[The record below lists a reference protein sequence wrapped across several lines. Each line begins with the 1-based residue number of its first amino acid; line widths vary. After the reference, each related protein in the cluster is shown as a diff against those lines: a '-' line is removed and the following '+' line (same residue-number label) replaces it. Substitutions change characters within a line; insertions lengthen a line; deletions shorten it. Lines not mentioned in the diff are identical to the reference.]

1 VTKALKVGS
10 AILAVLGAGFL
21 AFRYGGNFKWSVPW
35 SSHGAGTSE
44 ISGEGDV
51 GPVVHFD
58 PFLVT
63 EWADNGEHVTT
74 VTFEVEVSDDEGRD
88 AVKARTSEI
97 RSAILTVLADTH
109 LDDIGDPADYDAL
122 KRKVLNRIQPFLP
135 THPIRRVLITEF
147 LTQ

>member
-1 VTKALKVGS
+1 MKAVKAAS
-10 AILAVLGAGFL
+10 AILAVLVAGFL
-21 AFRYGGNFKWSVPW
+21 AFRFGGSFKWSLPW
-35 SSHGAGTSE
+35 SSPDTGRSGLSGA
-44 ISGEGDV
+44 GDV

-63 EWADNGEHVTT
+63 EWGDNGQHLVT
-74 VTFEVEVSDDEGRD
+74 VTFEVEVSDNKGRD

-109 LDDIGDPADYDAL
+109 LDDIGVPEDYDAL
-122 KRKVLNRIQPFLP
+122 KRKVQNRIQPLLP

>member
-1 VTKALKVGS
+1 MPQAFKVAS
-10 AILAVLGAGFL
+10 VILAVLGAGFL
-21 AFRYGGNFKWSVPW
+21 GVRYGGSFKWSFPW
-35 SSHGAGTSE
+35 ISQGAGTS
-44 ISGEGDV
+44 GGPGDV

-63 EWADNGEHVTT
+63 EWGEKGQHVVT
-74 VTFEVEVSDDEGRD
+74 VTFEVEVSDNDGRE
-88 AVKARTSEI
+88 AVQSRTSEI

-122 KRKVLNRIQPFLP
+122 KRKVQNRIQPLLP
-135 THPIRRVLITEF
+135 AHPIRRVLITEF

>member
-1 VTKALKVGS
+1 MKGIKVAC
-10 AILAVLGAGFL
+10 AILAVLVVGFL
-21 AFRYGGNFKWSVPW
+21 AFRYGGSFKWSVPW
-35 SSHGAGTSE
+35 NSQGTGRSG
-44 ISGEGDV
+44 ISGAGDV

-63 EWADNGEHVTT
+63 EWGDNGQHLVT
-74 VTFEVEVSDDEGRD
+74 VTFDVEVSDNEGRD

-97 RSAILTVLADTH
+97 RSAILTVLADAH
-109 LDDIGDPADYDAL
+109 LDDIGDPEDYDVL
-122 KRKVLNRIQPFLP
+122 KRKVQNRIQPLLP